1 MPTTGDPAPSH
12 LDETRPG
19 DRPLALALA
28 GGAALCL
35 VAAGGLMWWKH
46 GDAVFGSLVTAA
58 LAWCF

>member
-1 MPTTGDPAPSH
+1 MQVEGDTAVSDPDDA
-12 LDETRPG
+12 RAG
-19 DRPLALALA
+19 DHRVAFFLA

-46 GDAVFGSLVTAA
+46 GDAIFGSMVTAA